1 MRTIGLISSCA
12 SACIPDATETLPFV
26 IIIAMVVVGSLVV
39 RDMMLSMTTDNF
51 RKDTFLVHF
60 IVVVVYCWSL
70 NTSIVGGIYIYTHI
84 IHIYIYT
91 NIYKTKHFKQNGL

>member
-1 MRTIGLISSCA
+1 MISSCA

-60 IVVVVYCWSL
+60 IVVVVYCCDAFVTSL
-70 NTSIVGGIYIYTHI
+70 FDY
-84 IHIYIYT
+84 
-91 NIYKTKHFKQNGL
+91 